1 MRRKADLF
9 HAEEDLKD
17 HLKKIEFL
25 ENEARQLR
33 PNLTEEHWIK
43 DENGKI
49 ITRDAKL
56 ILTMAKRK

>member
-1 MRRKADLF
+1 MF